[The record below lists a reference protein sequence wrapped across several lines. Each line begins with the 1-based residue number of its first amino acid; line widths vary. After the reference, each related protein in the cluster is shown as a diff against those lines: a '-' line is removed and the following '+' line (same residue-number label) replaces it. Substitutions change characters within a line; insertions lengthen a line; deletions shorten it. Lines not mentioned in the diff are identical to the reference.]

1 MLQCWKGFF
10 INVLS
15 NHHLG
20 GHINEVYPKCLGNK
34 GEGPR
39 SSQVTLNYLERLK
52 FKRRER
58 MVRANDKNVNCA
70 PCHLGSSCIGWE
82 PALFLVSSFLPTTW
96 FLPTG
101 FLETSIFE
109 FWLFPPHFHNSI
121 PHTADRFVN
130 ATFLLESLQW
140 ISNARS
146 LLESLQWISMT
157 LDYSLVLERLLS
169 IFPSQYT
176 RLCYL
181 VPLAWS
187 QAFFLCLPSSFP

>member
-1 MLQCWKGFF
+1 MLEGVFHQCSLQSSPWWPHQWSLPQVSWKQRGRTEK
-10 INVLS
+10 LS
-15 NHHLG
+15 GYTQL
-20 GHINEVYPKCLGNK
+20 P
-34 GEGPR
+34 GEI
-39 SSQVTLNYLERLK
+39 K

-70 PCHLGSSCIGWE
+70 PCHLGSSCIGWG

-96 FLPTG
+96 FLLTG

-130 ATFLLESLQW
+130 ATSLLESLQW

-157 LDYSLVLERLLS
+157 LDYSLVLERLPS
-169 IFPSQYT
+169 IFPSQNT

-181 VPLAWS
+181 APLAWS